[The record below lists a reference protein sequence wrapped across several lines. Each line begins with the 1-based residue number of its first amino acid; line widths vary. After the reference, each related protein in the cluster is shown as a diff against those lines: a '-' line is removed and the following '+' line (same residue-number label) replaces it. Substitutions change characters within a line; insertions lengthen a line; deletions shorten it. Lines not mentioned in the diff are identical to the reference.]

1 MDFRIPSQQVTDK
14 ENQGVPKDWQNEEPQ
29 RVVSIL
35 KSSQKVNCPS
45 EKKLSKVSSYDTS
58 SVIIA
63 WF

>member
-14 ENQGVPKDWQNEEPQ
+14 ENRGVPENWQNEEPQ
-29 RVVSIL
+29 RVESIL

-58 SVIIA
+58 SVFIA
-63 WF
+63 WV